1 MEFPCYN
8 RSELCAGLYAFVY
21 DIGVVGLYFKQCR
34 NLTWIM
40 FVPLKTMHLY
50 IHIYYCM
57 TVITYMPKVLNIQ
70 VAVVA
75 LIFEVQRSA
84 RSEARKEEAR
94 KQELEVCAI
103 VSLLNGI
110 ESLFDLQLLGNLD
123 MLEFCKCLYSVAILL
138 SSFF

>member
-40 FVPLKTMHLY
+40 FVPLKTMQY
-50 IHIYYCM
+50 IYTHIYYCM

-75 LIFEVQRSA
+75 MIFEVQRSA

-103 VSLLNGI
+103 VY
-110 ESLFDLQLLGNLD
+110 LFDLQL
-123 MLEFCKCLYSVAILL
+123 
-138 SSFF
+138 